1 MKNLFSI
8 YIRKKMEE
16 VGVIAE
22 YENSSLTCKCADCG
36 YVWFP
41 LLKTGGKFYR
51 NFWRCINGCNK
62 K

>member
-1 MKNLFSI
+1 
-8 YIRKKMEE
+8 MEE

-22 YENSSLTCKCADCG
+22 YENSSLSCKCVKCS